1 MLERKKKVEQCPYAS
16 ILRCL
21 RFFAIYICSYLTIE
35 RKLPYLKRPNNIHY
49 SKTYQLY
56 TPTLNPRRLA
66 VEFGKSHARN
76 EKGWP
81 ADQNIRVACFNENTK
96 QTTSEGLP
104 QRTPTRKTRTPKF
117 FRHVD

>member
-56 TPTLNPRRLA
+56 TPTLIPRRLA
-66 VEFGKSHARN
+66 VEFGKSHARRI
-76 EKGWP
+76 K
-81 ADQNIRVACFNENTK
+81 RVACRPKYTR
-96 QTTSEGLP
+96 GLF
-104 QRTPTRKTRTPKF
+104 Q
-117 FRHVD
+117 